1 MKAISLFLALL
12 VTTGLIHAQQP
23 VRPVIS
29 PTRAA
34 PASTD
39 LYGAG
44 LLSEEAEQ
52 DLAGAEAA
60 YRQAIQQFDRQREGA
75 ANAIFRL
82 GEVYRKLGRTEEA
95 KVQYARI
102 LREFPDMVRLTELSH
117 ARLIGEEGT
126 YQRRLQQIVR
136 RAATPGQDS
145 AAGTGSYDRL
155 MMERYGIVPGAT
167 SQLSAA
173 STQESSER
181 GNCHVNLKNI
191 GLSARIYAHAHQAAY
206 PSTVLA
212 MRDEIA
218 RPELL
223 ICPADRERQVAAT
236 WADFDPTLH
245 MTYEY
250 SGESATVRDVERVLF
265 RCPIHGHS
273 TLGDGSVS
281 WQQTTPP
288 LQAVTPPV
296 HSDGSSPTYWSAVL
310 ERYGLSW
317 EVVEDVGSEIE
328 VVHHIRSW
336 LRAIDG
342 AKQQWALE
350 KRQPQE
356 AIPTM
361 EDISG
366 YMSGEPLPTI
376 AGERYEI
383 NAIGVPPVAIL
394 TAPLGN
400 RKPGDR
406 ITIGPPDQALNG
418 RQTEPF
424 TSSVDT
430 VVLTRY
436 GLGAAAT
443 QEPRSEVEIVN
454 AIINRLRQI
463 DGAKQQWALEKRQ
476 PQSARPTAND
486 IADYLRGGFP
496 APIAGERYELNA
508 VGESPVAVL
517 TQPIGNRQA
526 GDVITIEV
534 PDQALPARPTEPVR
548 IHVREDGS
556 IEVDGERVEAS
567 ALSQRLRG
575 ISKRPR
581 PARRAGEEPSPLAVL
596 MAEDRSPWETLLSV
610 ISEAHAADLRPLEIE
625 GPARPR
631 IQEEAVRWAEEIA
644 RLGKTIASLSQEAM
658 RLQMNEQILTNELR
672 EAEERVGPAIQRFDA
687 SYSDAERLPGMISQ
701 DERYQKLR
709 AEYET
714 AVLDG
719 DEEAGKRA
727 KARLEKWVELIYR
740 PELGAEYDFAE
751 NNVRHIRSRYEQLQ
765 ARRQAVRSQLN
776 QLQEQVH
783 QLHQRQNALKA
794 VVPDL
799 EAAP

>member
-1 MKAISLFLALL
+1 MKAISLILALL
-12 VTTGLIHAQQP
+12 ITTGLIHAQQP
-23 VRPVIS
+23 AQSVAS
-29 PTRAA
+29 PGRTAA
-34 PASTD
+34 PTD

-44 LLSEEAEQ
+44 LISEEAEQ
-52 DLAGAEAA
+52 DLASAEVA

-82 GEVYRKLGRTEEA
+82 GEVYRKMGRTEEA

-117 ARLIGEEGT
+117 AQLIGEEGGARGPART
-126 YQRRLQQIVR
+126 RPPQPT
-136 RAATPGQDS
+136 AGTGFAPGPDA
-145 AAGTGSYDRL
+145 AAGTGSYDRW
-155 MMERYGIVPGAT
+155 MMERYGIVPRAT

-181 GNCHVNLKNI
+181 GNCYVNLKNI
-191 GLSARIYAHAHQAAY
+191 GLSARIHAHVHQAAY

-281 WQQTTPP
+281 WQQTTSPR
-288 LQAVTPPV
+288 QAVTPPV

-356 AIPTM
+356 ALPTM

-436 GLGAAAT
+436 GLGAAAAH
-443 QEPRSEVEIVN
+443 QPRSEVEIVN

-486 IADYLRGGFP
+486 IVDYLRAGFP
-496 APIAGERYELNA
+496 APIAGERYEINA

-517 TQPIGNRQA
+517 TRPIGNRQA
-526 GDVITIEV
+526 GDVITIGV
-534 PDQALPARPTEPVR
+534 SDQVLSVQPTEPVR
-548 IHVREDGS
+548 S
-556 IEVDGERVEAS
+556 
-567 ALSQRLRG
+567 RG
-575 ISKRPR
+575 
-581 PARRAGEEPSPLAVL
+581 
-596 MAEDRSPWETLLSV
+596 
-610 ISEAHAADLRPLEIE
+610 H
-625 GPARPR
+625 
-631 IQEEAVRWAEEIA
+631 
-644 RLGKTIASLSQEAM
+644 
-658 RLQMNEQILTNELR
+658 
-672 EAEERVGPAIQRFDA
+672 
-687 SYSDAERLPGMISQ
+687 
-701 DERYQKLR
+701 
-709 AEYET
+709 
-714 AVLDG
+714 
-719 DEEAGKRA
+719 
-727 KARLEKWVELIYR
+727 
-740 PELGAEYDFAE
+740 
-751 NNVRHIRSRYEQLQ
+751 
-765 ARRQAVRSQLN
+765 
-776 QLQEQVH
+776 
-783 QLHQRQNALKA
+783 
-794 VVPDL
+794 
-799 EAAP
+799 